1 MPPSKSS
8 LPSKEKTVLIVRLF
22 GALPGVGLP
31 RRHKGS
37 GVISRLQMTFRLLGL
52 RCGNLNKLRDCFV
65 ALRAPPLDCICIM
78 GSINSIYGTKLFNHL
93 PNKELIKSM
102 APQKQNLYCEK
113 DPTL

>member
-1 MPPSKSS
+1 M
-8 LPSKEKTVLIVRLF
+8 KTEHDDKLIRCPKL
-22 GALPGVGLP
+22 GDE
-31 RRHKGS
+31 
-37 GVISRLQMTFRLLGL
+37 MTFAYCL
-52 RCGNLNKLRDCFV
+52 REAGDFPCSRIILCWS
-65 ALRAPPLDCICIM
+65 PPLDCICIM